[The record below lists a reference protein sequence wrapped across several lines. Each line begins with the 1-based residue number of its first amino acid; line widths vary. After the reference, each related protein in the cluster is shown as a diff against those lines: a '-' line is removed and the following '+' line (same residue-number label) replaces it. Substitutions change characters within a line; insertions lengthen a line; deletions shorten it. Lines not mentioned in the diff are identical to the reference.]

1 LMSHEDYMKQM
12 EEMIQHIR
20 GELTTNGFAELR
32 TPEEVESFFA
42 ATKGTALLVVN
53 SICGCAGKVAR
64 PAIVDAVKQPA
75 APGQLVTV
83 FAGQDKEATAQARTH
98 IPGYPPSSPSIAL
111 FKDGELVK
119 FWERSDIEGFNSKIV
134 GESLKEAFAQYCQ

>member
-1 LMSHEDYMKQM
+1 MSHDDYMKQM
-12 EEMIQHIR
+12 EEMVEQIR
-20 GELTTNGFAELR
+20 GELTTNGFVELR

-42 ATKGTALLVVN
+42 TTKGTALLVVN

-64 PAIVDAVKQPA
+64 PAIVDAVKQPI
-75 APGQLVTV
+75 APSQLVSV

-119 FWERSDIEGFNSKIV
+119 FWERSDIEGFNSRIV
-134 GESLKEAFAQYCQ
+134 GDSLKQAFEENCK

>member
-1 LMSHEDYMKQM
+1 MSHDDYMKQM
-12 EEMIQHIR
+12 EEMVEQIR
-20 GELTTNGFAELR
+20 GELTTNGFVELR
-32 TPEEVESFFA
+32 TPDEVESFFA
-42 ATKGTALLVVN
+42 TTKGTALLVVN

-64 PAIVDAVKQPA
+64 PAIVDAVKQPV
-75 APGQLVTV
+75 APSQLVSV

-119 FWERSDIEGFNSKIV
+119 FWERSDIEGFNSRIV
-134 GESLKEAFAQYCQ
+134 GDSLKQAFVENCK

>member
-1 LMSHEDYMKQM
+1 MSHDDYMKQM
-12 EEMIQHIR
+12 EEMVEQIR
-20 GELTTNGFAELR
+20 GELTTNGFVELR

-42 ATKGTALLVVN
+42 TTKGTALLVVN

-64 PAIVDAVKQPA
+64 PAIVDAVKQPV
-75 APGQLVTV
+75 APNQLVSV

-119 FWERSDIEGFNSKIV
+119 FWERSDIEGFNSRIV
-134 GESLKEAFAQYCQ
+134 GDSLKQAFEENCK